1 MSLPASPSA
10 SAVHEPGH
18 DADETTLQ
26 SPADGGEAAEEGD
39 SVLSERMMQ
48 PSTARPART
57 YSRPCSMSDASLTST
72 QIGSPIFSSTP
83 MRPKSP
89 TFTSTVAAVRPK
101 SPVAVV
107 TSTVVDSGVGA
118 SAVTTTAAAAGP
130 NDGGKETEPDPTE
143 PLDGTIFS
151 EISETP
157 EPEPLEPLPTTRI
170 VPRKKRKTMS
180 QKAGLTLN
188 VRRVYK
194 YLKAGKYAKR
204 ITMMGAVYLTSVLE
218 YMTAEILE
226 LAGNAAEDNKKKRI
240 SPRHVML
247 AVMFDQELYA
257 IFNEGKVIMPGTG
270 VAPFIHKELLPKNPN
285 SGDPVVE
292 KPKTAVKDA
301 TTKDVAVASP
311 ANPPLNQ
318 SQEY

>member
-1 MSLPASPSA
+1 
-10 SAVHEPGH
+10 
-18 DADETTLQ
+18 
-26 SPADGGEAAEEGD
+26 
-39 SVLSERMMQ
+39 
-48 PSTARPART
+48 
-57 YSRPCSMSDASLTST
+57 MSDASLTST

-89 TFTSTVAAVRPK
+89 TFTSTVAVRPK

-107 TSTVVDSGVGA
+107 TSTVVDSGIGA
-118 SAVTTTAAAAGP
+118 SAVTTTATAAAAEP

-188 VRRVYK
+188 VRRVYN

-204 ITMMGAVYLTSVLE
+204 VRE
-218 YMTAEILE
+218 
-226 LAGNAAEDNKKKRI
+226 K
-240 SPRHVML
+240 
-247 AVMFDQELYA
+247 
-257 IFNEGKVIMPGTG
+257 
-270 VAPFIHKELLPKNPN
+270 IHTVWLI
-285 SGDPVVE
+285 
-292 KPKTAVKDA
+292 
-301 TTKDVAVASP
+301 
-311 ANPPLNQ
+311 
-318 SQEY
+318 

>member
-1 MSLPASPSA
+1 
-10 SAVHEPGH
+10 
-18 DADETTLQ
+18 
-26 SPADGGEAAEEGD
+26 
-39 SVLSERMMQ
+39 
-48 PSTARPART
+48 
-57 YSRPCSMSDASLTST
+57 MSDASLTST

-107 TSTVVDSGVGA
+107 TSTVVDSGIGA
-118 SAVTTTAAAAGP
+118 SAVTTTTAAAAAAAEP

-204 ITMMGAVYLTSVLE
+204 VREKIHTVWLISVL
-218 YMTAEILE
+218 
-226 LAGNAAEDNKKKRI
+226 
-240 SPRHVML
+240 
-247 AVMFDQELYA
+247 FDLDL
-257 IFNEGKVIMPGTG
+257 NEP
-270 VAPFIHKELLPKNPN
+270 
-285 SGDPVVE
+285 
-292 KPKTAVKDA
+292 
-301 TTKDVAVASP
+301 
-311 ANPPLNQ
+311 
-318 SQEY
+318 